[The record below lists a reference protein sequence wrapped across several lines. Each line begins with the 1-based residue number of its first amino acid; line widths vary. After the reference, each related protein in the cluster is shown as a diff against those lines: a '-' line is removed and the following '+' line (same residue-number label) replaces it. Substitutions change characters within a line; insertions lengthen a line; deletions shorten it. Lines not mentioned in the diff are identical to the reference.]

1 MFHKELWQY
10 GQRRTGAAFF
20 AQPHA
25 VEVCRRGGAWGARSG
40 GKISP
45 TRLHSPMPGY
55 HFRRYSKGVMPSDFL
70 KTLMKYPAFWKPQ
83 LWAMDS
89 TEPSLNRSMDL
100 AWEMRLAVRSSD
112 RVEPMSC
119 GIPVKD
125 GIC

>member
-10 GQRRTGAAFF
+10 GQRRTGAAF
-20 AQPHA
+20 
-25 VEVCRRGGAWGARSG
+25 
-40 GKISP
+40 
-45 TRLHSPMPGY
+45 LHSPMPGY

-70 KTLMKYPAFWKPQ
+70 KTLMKYPAFWKPH

-112 RVEPMSC
+112 RVEPNVLRYSRERWNLL
-119 GIPVKD
+119 IKKRLESFSNVIFSP
-125 GIC
+125 